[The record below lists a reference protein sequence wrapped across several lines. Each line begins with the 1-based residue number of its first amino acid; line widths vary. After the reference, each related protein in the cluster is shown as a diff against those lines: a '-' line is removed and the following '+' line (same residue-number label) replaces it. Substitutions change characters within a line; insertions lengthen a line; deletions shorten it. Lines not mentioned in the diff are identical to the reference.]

1 MVENKNRLIS
11 IVVPVYNEAGNI
23 FPLYDAVIS
32 VFRTTKMRYDLEI
45 IFSDNHSND
54 KTFEELEVLAQK
66 DTRVKVIRYNRNYGF
81 QKSLLTAYRH
91 TSGNAAIQIDC
102 DQQDPPSLLSQFLE
116 LWEDGHDV
124 VVGVRESREES
135 RLLTWCRRKFYV
147 LLNLLSEDKLV
158 PNAGDFRLVDRT
170 ILDKIAVINHHDPY
184 VRGLIDSLAI
194 NGAKVLYNR
203 SARYRGSSK
212 FPIQKLFGFARDGI
226 IAHSILPLRLATY
239 VGLGISIFTFLLSGI
254 YLLTALVAGSSW
266 PRGFATTT
274 ILILFGI
281 GINGI
286 FLGILGEYI
295 ARIYHQTRPSPI
307 TVVERSLNLKTR

>member
-1 MVENKNRLIS
+1 MATNHNSLIS

-23 FPLYDAVIS
+23 FPLYDAVLS
-32 VFRTTKMRYDLEI
+32 VFKAITIPYEI
-45 IFSDNHSND
+45 EFIFTDNHSND
-54 KTFEELEVLAQK
+54 ATFEELAVLAQK
-66 DTRVKVIRYNRNYGF
+66 DFRVKVLRFNRNYGF

-102 DQQDPPSLLSQFLE
+102 DQQDPPGLLGKFLE

-135 RLLTWCRRKFYV
+135 RLLTWFRRRFYL

-170 ILDKIAVINHHDPY
+170 ILDKIAVIDHYDPY
-184 VRGLIDSLAI
+184 VRGLIDALAI
-194 NGAKVLYNR
+194 NEAKVPYNR

-212 FPIQKLFGFARDGI
+212 FPIRRLFGFARDGI
-226 IAHSILPLRLATY
+226 IAHSILPLRFATY
-239 VGLGISIFTFLLSGI
+239 AGLAISIFTFLLSGS
-254 YLLTALVAGSSW
+254 YLLTALVVGSTW
-266 PRGFATTT
+266 PKGFATTT

-286 FLGILGEYI
+286 FLGIIGEYI
-295 ARIYHQTRPSPI
+295 ARIYHQTRPTPI
-307 TVVERSLNLKTR
+307 TVIEQSVNLNDR